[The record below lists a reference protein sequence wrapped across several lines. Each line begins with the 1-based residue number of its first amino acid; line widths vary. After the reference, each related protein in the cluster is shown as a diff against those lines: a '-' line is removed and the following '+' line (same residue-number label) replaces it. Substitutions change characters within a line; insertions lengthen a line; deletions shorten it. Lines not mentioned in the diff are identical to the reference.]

1 MKHSIEQLSSSGLT
15 ALMIMWI
22 VGTPLTVP
30 LAAVAGHDAWI
41 SIILSVIVSYGIIWM
56 YTHLCQLY
64 PGRTLVEIA
73 EVLFGV
79 WAGRL
84 IGFIYAWYSFH
95 LAVLV
100 LKNFYEYILIIALPE
115 TSPLM
120 IAATMTAIVL
130 WAAYAGMEV
139 LSRCSVSLLLLV
151 LVEGMLSILMIKD
164 LQPENLLPV
173 VDRGWMPILE
183 GMTEL
188 VGFPFGETIVFA
200 MIIPQINKIGQA
212 KKTVL
217 WALLISGFMLLLSN
231 VRNTLVLGN
240 ISSKL
245 LFPSYTAYQY
255 ISIAEFLE
263 RVEPITIIT
272 FLLGA
277 FVKIS
282 VCLYASA
289 KSFSS
294 ALPGKQYR
302 LYLIPLSLLM
312 LEFSLFMYKNNM
324 EMIKFATKIWQ
335 WYSIPFQI
343 IIPLAMLLTA
353 LVIKRKRMLSL
364 TEP

>member
-1 MKHSIEQLSSSGLT
+1 MKLEQLSSRGLT
-15 ALMIMWI
+15 ALMIMWL
-22 VGTPLTVP
+22 VGTPLSVP
-30 LAAVAGHDAWI
+30 LAASAGHDAWI
-41 SIILSVIVSYGIIWM
+41 SIILGAIVSYIIIWM

-64 PGRTLVEIA
+64 PGKTLVEIG
-73 EVLFGV
+73 EVLFGA
-79 WAGRL
+79 WAGRI

-95 LAVLV
+95 LGVLI
-100 LKNFYEYILIIALPE
+100 LKNFIEYILIIALPE
-115 TSPLM
+115 TSPLTVSAPM
-120 IAATMTAIVL
+120 MGIVL

-139 LSRCSVSLLLLV
+139 LSRCSISLLLLV
-151 LVEGMLSILMIKD
+151 LVEAMLSILMVKD
-164 LQPENLLPV
+164 FQPDNLLPL

-188 VGFPFGETIVFA
+188 IGFPFGESIVFA
-200 MIIPQINKIGQA
+200 MIIPQINNIDQA

-217 WALLISGFMLLLSN
+217 WALITSGFLLVLSN

-245 LFPSYTAYQY
+245 IYPSYVAYQY

-263 RVEPITIIT
+263 RVEPITIVT

-289 KSFSS
+289 KSFSLAMPS
-294 ALPGKQYR
+294 KQYR

-312 LEFSLFMYKNNM
+312 LQFTFFLYKNDM
-324 EMIKFATKIWQ
+324 EMIKFSTKIWQ
-335 WYSIPFQI
+335 WYSVPFQI

-353 LVIKRKRMLSL
+353 LIIKRKRMHSL
-364 TEP
+364 PHS